1 MPRIIERHRVPLG
14 PQYTLIYQR
23 SAERMPLEVTCSFRL
38 GYADGQPGEVY
49 ALFKA
54 FQNQYSSAWRPRL
67 ILTPDWARLHFI
79 ASPEYRRELDEHWLQ
94 LLDLNAAL
102 TPLEP
107 LRQGLLQE
115 QRWHQ
120 DALPQLL
127 QQRLQQLA
135 FAGSAYD
142 RPPLGNPDILQH
154 WNQEDLMSTYEQYFT
169 VAPLYLRIQDHQ
181 PLHQVLE
188 RLRPLL
194 QRKQHSLTLPEAL
207 PLQQPQLREEHL
219 ALPTEGVWL
228 YAGLALPGRDH
239 PHWILGPVLRAWL
252 AQAWSDR
259 PASLQ
264 LRCLESQWLPWQR
277 ASLLQLCLHSHQ
289 AAELASHKQALI
301 EWLASLRQHY
311 LTPRRLKAAL
321 ESVLQESASENTPL
335 FVAVDEMLSGW
346 GHGRQRLQQLNL
358 ESFQHLLDH
367 YLNAE
372 HLVLLSACSP
382 HVPLRQL
389 PDYRKSL
396 SRLGLAPTV
405 KASGAATAYYQDLQ
419 RLHLGPEQSA
429 WLIPQAPVE
438 RLHIGL
444 WFASGAAHDRVPG
457 STWAVLQHLRQ
468 RFLQHHAVR
477 GKGAWKPE
485 LSWHSEVQ
493 AEACFFQWQV
503 RPQEWPQAL
512 QLLQEILQD
521 LHWPQ
526 REFESFRQH
535 AQTALLARAL
545 HPEYQ
550 AQEQF
555 MASGFPNHPY
565 ALPVAGNV
573 ISQRQ
578 WQPLVLEQRWRELR
592 QQCAVQPLL
601 LGKIPVT
608 LRAEA
613 LQSVLSSTLNAP
625 LSSSDLPGVRTRRGE
640 ITCKSFQLHGFRLEG
655 QVFPSAL
662 PLEQML
668 PQQLAAQW
676 LEDRTRTRQGLP
688 LNHAQQFF
696 SQAWCFYFW
705 GLYDKQARESWLA
718 ASYQPDT
725 SLSGLKARFLAERKV
740 RLQQASCLW
749 SELVRWLSLGG
760 TPGAFFDQERHLLGL
775 PQDELAQSLNV
786 FQKPQDWLQI
796 VFQTENN

>member
-23 SAERMPLEVTCSFRL
+23 SAERQPLEVSCSFRL

-67 ILTPDWARLHFI
+67 TLTPDWARLHFI
-79 ASPEYRRELDEHWLQ
+79 ASPEYRRELDDHWLQ
-94 LLDLNAAL
+94 LLDLSAAL

-115 QRWHQ
+115 QRWHH
-120 DALPQLL
+120 DALPRRL
-127 QQRLQQLA
+127 QQLLQQLA

-142 RPPLGNPDILQH
+142 RPPLGEATTLQH
-154 WNQEDLMSTYEQYFT
+154 WNQEDLMSTYEQLLSA
-169 VAPLYLRIQDHQ
+169 APLYLCIQDHQ

-194 QRKQHSLTLPEAL
+194 QRQQQVSTLPAAL
-207 PLQQPQLREEHL
+207 PLRQSQLREEHL
-219 ALPTEGVWL
+219 ALPTEGAWL

-239 PHWILGPVLRAWL
+239 PHWIVGPLLRAWL
-252 AQAWSDR
+252 AQAWADR
-259 PASLQ
+259 PASNHLH
-264 LRCLESQWLPWQR
+264 CLESQWMPWQR

-289 AAELASHKQALI
+289 ASELASHKQALI

-321 ESVLQESASENTPL
+321 ESVLQESQSEETPL

-346 GHGRQRLQQLNL
+346 GHGRQRLQQLTL
-358 ESFQHLLDH
+358 EGFQHLLEQ

-372 HLVLLSACSP
+372 HLVLLSACAP

-396 SRLGLAPTV
+396 PKLGLAPSE
-405 KASGAATAYYQDLQ
+405 KSAQAGSSYYTDLQ

-429 WLIPQAPVE
+429 WVIPQTPADG
-438 RLHIGL
+438 LQIGL
-444 WFASGAAHDRVPG
+444 WFASGSAHERVAG
-457 STWAVLQHLRQ
+457 STWAVLQRLRQ
-468 RFLQHHAVR
+468 SLLQQYAVR

-485 LSWHSEVQ
+485 LSWHSDVQ
-493 AEACFFQWQV
+493 AECSFFQWQV
-503 RPQEWPQAL
+503 HPQEWPQAL
-512 QLLQEILQD
+512 QLLQDLLQD
-521 LHWPQ
+521 LQWPQ
-526 REFESFRQH
+526 REFETFRLH
-535 AQTALLARAL
+535 AQTTLLARAL
-545 HPEYQ
+545 HPEYL

-565 ALPVAGNV
+565 ALPALGTP

-578 WQPLVLEQRWRELR
+578 WQPLLLAQRWQAMR
-592 QQCAVQPLL
+592 QGPVQPLL
-601 LGKIPVT
+601 LGKVPSE

-613 LQSVLSSTLNAP
+613 LQDALEACRPSAEAP
-625 LSSSDLPGVRTRRGE
+625 ASLPAVRTRRGE
-640 ITCKSFQLHGFRLEG
+640 IVLKSFQLNGFRLEG
-655 QVFPSAL
+655 QVLSSPL

-668 PQQLAAQW
+668 ALQLAAQW

-688 LNHAQQFF
+688 LNHALQFF
-696 SQAWCFYFW
+696 SQAWTFCFW
-705 GLYDKQARESWLA
+705 GLYDKQLRENWLA
-718 ASYQPDT
+718 ASQQPDS
-725 SLSGLKARFLAERKV
+725 SLGGLKPRFLAERKLK
-740 RLQQASCLW
+740 LQHSGSRW
-749 SELVRWLSLGG
+749 SELVRWLQLGG
-760 TPGAFFDQERHLLGL
+760 TPGAFMDQERHLLAL
-775 PQDELAQSLNV
+775 PQDALAESLNW
-786 FQKPQDWLQI
+786 FQNTQDWLQI